1 VRYVELAR
9 AESPRG
15 EVVLREREDEDG
27 TGVPVLELRVNGV
40 FVMDSAETSTEQALA
55 TAALSHVEDP
65 RAVVVAGLGLGYTAR
80 QVLTDQRVE
89 RLAVVEVEE
98 ALVGWMRDGTVPHG
112 PAFLADERLV
122 VVTADVR
129 QAMAEAA
136 PATYDL
142 VLLDVDNGP
151 DFLVHTSNAPL
162 YAPPALTAARSA
174 LAPGGLLVVWSSH
187 VAPSLLAALREV
199 AQDDDV
205 REDVVEVEREGRALR
220 YALYSLARPP
230 VC

>member
-40 FVMDSAETSTEQALA
+40 FVMDSVETSTEQALA
-55 TAALSHVEDP
+55 TAALSHVEHP

-151 DFLVHTSNAPL
+151 GFLVHDGNAGL
-162 YAPPALTAARSA
+162 YREPFLRTVAAVLR
-174 LAPGGLLVVWSSH
+174 PGGAVAVWSSSES
-187 VAPSLLAALREV
+187 PELREALTHV
-199 AQDDDV
+199 FGDVTPIPLDV
-205 REDVVEVEREGRALR
+205 RLQSRDEQ
-220 YALYSLARPP
+220 YWLYLARR
-230 VC
+230 